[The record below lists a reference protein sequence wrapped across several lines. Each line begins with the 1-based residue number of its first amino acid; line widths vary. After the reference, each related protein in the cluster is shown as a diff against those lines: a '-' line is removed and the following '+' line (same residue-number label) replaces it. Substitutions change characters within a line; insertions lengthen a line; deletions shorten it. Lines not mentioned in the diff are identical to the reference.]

1 MIIVMDYNNYT
12 WDKGGAPRQ
21 RPNPK
26 LRFKSEGIDGYLIEA
41 VGRLAVISD
50 YNSWL
55 RSFLCAG
62 GKPTHDYD
70 YSWDLAEMYYVTNP
84 KTASS
89 LRNTNMYGADSRNFI
104 IPKQYNYSTYAHK
117 FDVGHNLV
125 FGWEKG
131 KPVSNDDHD
140 VPVYSDTIDKIINQK
155 KADKEYQKFITQ
167 AKKQA
172 SRIKPDAAYT
182 VDEVLYLLDGLPDD
196 FVVRGLRVTPE

>member
-1 MIIVMDYNNYT
+1 M
-12 WDKGGAPRQ
+12 
-21 RPNPK
+21 
-26 LRFKSEGIDGYLIEA
+26 
-41 VGRLAVISD
+41 VGRIAFISD

-55 RSFLCAG
+55 RSFLRAG

-84 KTASS
+84 KTAPS
-89 LRNTNMYGADSRNFI
+89 LRNTNMYGASSRNFI

-140 VPVYSDTIDKIINQK
+140 IPVYLDTIDKAINQK
-155 KADKEYQKFITQ
+155 KADKEYQKFIRQ

-172 SRIKPDAAYT
+172 SRINPDAAYT
-182 VDEVLYLLDGLPDD
+182 VDEVLYRLDGLPDD

>member
-1 MIIVMDYNNYT
+1 MGQ
-12 WDKGGAPRQ
+12 GGAPHQ
-21 RPNPK
+21 HPNPE
-26 LRFKSEGIDGYLIEA
+26 LFSESEGIDRYLLES

-55 RSFLCAG
+55 RSFLRAG

-84 KTASS
+84 KTAPG
-89 LRNTNMYGADSRNFI
+89 LRNANMYGSDSRNFI

-131 KPVSNDDHD
+131 KPVSNKEHNI
-140 VPVYSDTIDKIINQK
+140 PVYLDTVDKSINQK
-155 KADKEYQKFITQ
+155 TVEKEYQKFIRQ

-172 SRIKPDAAYT
+172 SRINPNADYT
-182 VDEVLYLLDGLPDD
+182 VDEVLYLLDSLPGD
-196 FVVRGLRVTPE
+196 FVVRGLFVTPE

>member
-1 MIIVMDYNNYT
+1 MGQ
-12 WDKGGAPRQ
+12 GGGTHQ
-21 RPNPK
+21 HPNPE
-26 LRFKSEGIDGYLIEA
+26 LLSESEGIDRYLIEA

-55 RSFLCAG
+55 RSFLRAG

-84 KTASS
+84 KTAPG
-89 LRNTNMYGADSRNFI
+89 LRNANMYGADSRNFI

-131 KPVSNDDHD
+131 KPVSNKDYNI
-140 VPVYSDTIDKIINQK
+140 PVYSDTIDKTINQK
-155 KADKEYQKFITQ
+155 TAEKEYQKLIRQ

-172 SRIKPDAAYT
+172 SRINPDAAYT
-182 VDEVLYLLDGLPDD
+182 VDEVLYMLDGLPDD

>member
-1 MIIVMDYNNYT
+1 
-12 WDKGGAPRQ
+12 
-21 RPNPK
+21 
-26 LRFKSEGIDGYLIEA
+26 
-41 VGRLAVISD
+41 
-50 YNSWL
+50 
-55 RSFLCAG
+55 
-62 GKPTHDYD
+62 
-70 YSWDLAEMYYVTNP
+70 MYYVINP
-84 KTASS
+84 KTAPS
-89 LRNTNMYGADSRNFI
+89 LHNTNMYGASSRNFI

-131 KPVSNDDHD
+131 KPVSNKDYNI
-140 VPVYSDTIDKIINQK
+140 PVYSDTIDKIINQK

>member
-1 MIIVMDYNNYT
+1 MVMNYDNYT
-12 WDKGGAPRQ
+12 WDKGGAPHQ
-21 RPNPK
+21 YPNPE
-26 LRFKSEGIDGYLIEA
+26 LLSENKGIDGYLIEA

-55 RSFLCAG
+55 RSFLRAG

-84 KTASS
+84 KTAPS
-89 LRNTNMYGADSRNFI
+89 LRNINMYGANSRGFI
-104 IPKQYNYSTYAHK
+104 IPRQYNYSTYAHK

-131 KPVSNDDHD
+131 KPVSNDDYD
-140 VPVYSDTIDKIINQK
+140 IPVYLDTIDKAINLE
-155 KADKEYQKFITQ
+155 KADKEYQKLIRQ

-172 SRIKPDAAYT
+172 SRINPDAAYT

>member
-1 MIIVMDYNNYT
+1 MVMNYDNYT
-12 WDKGGAPRQ
+12 WDKGGAPHQ
-21 RPNPK
+21 YPNPE
-26 LRFKSEGIDGYLIEA
+26 LLSENKGIDGYLIES
-41 VGRLAVISD
+41 VGRIAVISD
-50 YNSWL
+50 YNNWL
-55 RSFLCAG
+55 RSFLRAG

-84 KTASS
+84 KTAPS
-89 LRNTNMYGADSRNFI
+89 LRNTDMYGANSRNFI

-125 FGWEKG
+125 FGWENG
-131 KPVSNDDHD
+131 KPVSNDDYD
-140 VPVYSDTIDKIINQK
+140 IPVYSDTIDKAINLK
-155 KADKEYQKFITQ
+155 KADKEYQKLIRQ

-172 SRIKPDAAYT
+172 SRINPNAAYT

>member
-1 MIIVMDYNNYT
+1 MNYDNYT
-12 WDKGGAPRQ
+12 WDKGGGHQ
-21 RPNPK
+21 YPNPELLSK
-26 LRFKSEGIDGYLIEA
+26 NKGIDGYLIEA

-55 RSFLCAG
+55 RSFLRAG

-84 KTASS
+84 KTAPS
-89 LRNTNMYGADSRNFI
+89 LRNINMCGANSRGFI
-104 IPKQYNYSTYAHK
+104 IPRQYNYSTYAHK

-131 KPVSNDDHD
+131 KPVSNDDYD
-140 VPVYSDTIDKIINQK
+140 IPVYLDTIDKAINLE
-155 KADKEYQKFITQ
+155 KADKEYQKFIRQ

-172 SRIKPDAAYT
+172 SRINPDAAYT